1 MDFLFLYWKDVLLF
15 VVFTVIFMLFALV
28 WNADN
33 PVLDDKEERRSFL
46 LWHFVGAIII
56 AGMLTGWLSSM
67 KKVEPKPPAHAET
80 LTLEIWGLFYSRPTF
95 AISLPRGLPACATAA
110 TGLYVAGKCSLR
122 YANRICSSSTSSPD
136 YSFSFWF
143 WPWLPPS

>member
-80 LTLEIWGLFYSRPTF
+80 LTLEIWGLFYFSTYFRHFVTT
-95 AISLPRGLPACATAA
+95 RPACVCHSCNWIACR
-110 TGLYVAGKCSLR
+110 GK
-122 YANRICSSSTSSPD
+122 A
-136 YSFSFWF
+136 
-143 WPWLPPS
+143 